1 MTTRAR
7 LLEAAADVVREQGI
21 AAASARSVAARA
33 DVNQALIFYHFG
45 SVPALLRDAC
55 NDALDRTIQSYR
67 EAFEQVT
74 SLPQLLDLWRDLR
87 RRELANGNV
96 AIMGQLMAA
105 GARDPVIGEAAR
117 YGMDRWTE
125 TLETVLT
132 RLLNGSVLAD
142 AADAR
147 SLARLVSASFVGVM
161 VYESVDNHGA
171 AQAGEALERMGVL
184 LDAAA
189 DLGPVTRRLVQ
200 AKITN
205 AAGRDDVD
213 RARRQGRR
221 AARGAADSS
230 A

>member
-7 LLEAAADVVREQGI
+7 LLQAAADVVREQGI

-55 NDALDRTIQSYR
+55 NDALDRTIESYR
-67 EAFEQVT
+67 EAFDRVT

-96 AIMGQLMAA
+96 AMMGQLMAA
-105 GARDPVIGEAAR
+105 GARDPLIGEAAK

-125 TLETVLT
+125 ALQTVLA

-142 AADAR
+142 ATDAG
-147 SLARLVSASFVGVM
+147 SLARLVSASFVGIVL
-161 VYESVDNHGA
+161 YESIDDGGA
-171 AQAGEALERMGVL
+171 AEAADALERVGVL

-189 DLGPVTRRLVQ
+189 DLGPVTRRLVR
-200 AKITN
+200 AKITDT
-205 AAGRDDVD
+205 AGRDDVD
-213 RARRQGRR
+213 RASRRARR
-221 AARGAADSS
+221 AARDVADSS
-230 A
+230 P